1 MEAYFLGKKELFKG
15 LKIEE
20 LETEWK
26 TYPVFRLDF
35 NGQDFTKAGVL
46 EKSLERFVS
55 DYEMVYGGDPRDL
68 TIGDRFSIVLQ
79 KAYRQTGMRCVV
91 LVDEYDKPL
100 LDVMSSDVMAPQEGG
115 SPVSLEEHNRNILK
129 GFYSTFK
136 GADDSLKFVF
146 LTGVT
151 KFSQVSVF
159 SGFNQPDDISMT
171 AKYESLCGIT

>member
-1 MEAYFLGKKELFKG
+1 M
-15 LKIEE
+15 
-20 LETEWK
+20 
-26 TYPVFRLDF
+26 FRLDF

-100 LDVMSSDVMAPQEGG
+100 LDVMSSDVMVPQEGG
-115 SPVSLEEHNRNILK
+115 SPVSLEEHNRSILK

-136 GADDSLKFVF
+136 G
-146 LTGVT
+146 LTILSNSF
-151 KFSQVSVF
+151 FSPV
-159 SGFNQPDDISMT
+159 
-171 AKYESLCGIT
+171 